1 MAKSLKGS
9 ISKLFNAKIQK
20 SESSSQVEEA
30 SGEDMNEVHVELNES
45 VVANEEFSKE
55 EASGEDMDEAHESED
70 VDVAN
75 DEFREEHNEDNL
87 RDGGVNEEASVSM
100 LDLEKDVDV
109 NYDPG
114 LWGIINDTKRMM
126 LVKKGPIKILKEND
140 EFPKEPNRGR
150 HFSSKLY
157 TSNRPNGEKQERKWL
172 VYSNELDKVF
182 CFCCKLFKH
191 NPMTTGL
198 AEDGINDWHNLPT
211 KLRDHE
217 KNPEHNLNV
226 VKWVDL
232 QMRLKQEATI
242 DKQVEALNQQREN
255 SLEVDISSNNWE
267 FDPVMKDHLRRVVD
281 KEVQNHY
288 LSHKIQ
294 NELIN
299 LSHEEQMSIV
309 IRCVDVEDASEVKVE
324 EFFLGFIKVDDT
336 SGLGLFKRLEDTL
349 VDLKLNIDDIR
360 GQSYDNGANM
370 KGSTHRWDVLKT
382 YVKGLSPKALS
393 VTRWESHI
401 ESVRAIRSQPE
412 ELRDALIEISNTSK
426 DDVVMAEAKGLCF
439 NALEDFEFL
448 ISLCI
453 WYKIL
458 DKVNWVSQVL
468 QKEEIELENAII
480 KIKEL
485 ILFFEEL
492 REDGF
497 LELIEEG
504 KELAKKVGIE
514 PAFTVKRVVRR
525 KKQFDEDVGEDA
537 NESQSPQEKFKVTY
551 FYHIIDQALTSLKD
565 RFEQFQRYEEIFGFL
580 LNGKF
585 KSISEDKLMEHCSQL
600 QSFLEYKEHCD
611 IYADEL
617 FQELRYLK
625 TLLPKD
631 VTKSIDILNTI
642 KSYWEEGGFQTVWV
656 TYRILLTIPV
666 TVASAERSFSK
677 LKLIKTYLR
686 TTMSQERLSG
696 LAMISI
702 ENEYLDKLNYD
713 DLIEDFASKNAR
725 RSNFLGV

>member
-242 DKQVEALNQQREN
+242 DKQVEALINKERIRWKLILARIIGVVKTLSRN
-255 SLEVDISSNNWE
+255 SLP
-267 FDPVMKDHLRRVVD
+267 F
-281 KEVQNHY
+281 
-288 LSHKIQ
+288 
-294 NELIN
+294 
-299 LSHEEQMSIV
+299 
-309 IRCVDVEDASEVKVE
+309 
-324 EFFLGFIKVDDT
+324 
-336 SGLGLFKRLEDTL
+336 
-349 VDLKLNIDDIR
+349 R
-360 GQSYDNGANM
+360 GS
-370 KGSTHRWDVLKT
+370 
-382 YVKGLSPKALS
+382 LSPKALS

-497 LELIEEG
+497 LDLIEEG

-537 NESQSPQEKFKVTY
+537 
-551 FYHIIDQALTSLKD
+551 
-565 RFEQFQRYEEIFGFL
+565 
-580 LNGKF
+580 
-585 KSISEDKLMEHCSQL
+585 
-600 QSFLEYKEHCD
+600 
-611 IYADEL
+611 
-617 FQELRYLK
+617 
-625 TLLPKD
+625 
-631 VTKSIDILNTI
+631 
-642 KSYWEEGGFQTVWV
+642 
-656 TYRILLTIPV
+656 
-666 TVASAERSFSK
+666 
-677 LKLIKTYLR
+677 
-686 TTMSQERLSG
+686 
-696 LAMISI
+696 
-702 ENEYLDKLNYD
+702 
-713 DLIEDFASKNAR
+713 
-725 RSNFLGV
+725 

>member
-1 MAKSLKGS
+1 
-9 ISKLFNAKIQK
+9 
-20 SESSSQVEEA
+20 
-30 SGEDMNEVHVELNES
+30 MNEVHVEPNES
-45 VVANEEFSKE
+45 VVANEEFSEE
-55 EASGEDMDEAHESED
+55 EASGKDMNEAHESEG

-114 LWGIINDTKRMM
+114 LWGIINDTKRVM
-126 LVKKGPIKILKEND
+126 LVKKCLIKILKEND

-157 TSNRPNGEKQERKWL
+157 TCDRPNGEKQEKKWL
-172 VYSNELDKVF
+172 VYSNGLDRVF

-191 NPMTTGL
+191 KPMTTSL
-198 AEDGINDWHNLPT
+198 AEDGTSDWHNLPT

-217 KNPEHNLNV
+217 KNPEHNHNV

-242 DKQVEALNQQREN
+242 DKQMEALINKERVRWKLILARIIGVVKTLSRN
-255 SLEVDISSNNWE
+255 SLPFRGSNEKIYEKNNKFFCQLIEFLAE
-267 FDPVMKDHLRRVVD
+267 FDPIMKDHLRRVVD

-294 NELIN
+294 NELISLLAN
-299 LSHEEQMSIV
+299 EIKEEIRRKILKAKYFSVILNCTSDLSHEEQMSIV

-336 SGLGLFKRLEDTL
+336 LGLGLFKRLEDTL

-360 GQSYDNGANM
+360 GQSYDNGSNM
-370 KGSTHRWDVLKT
+370 KGKHQGVQKRLLDVNPRAFYIPCGCHTLNLVLCDMAKSCVKARNFFAYVQKVYTLFSGSTHRWDVLRT
-382 YVKGLSPKALS
+382 YVKGLSPKTLF
-393 VTRWESHI
+393 VTRWGSHI
-401 ESVRAIRSQPE
+401 ESVKAIRSQAP
-412 ELRDALIEISNTSK
+412 ELRDALIKISNSSK
-426 DDVVMAEAKGLCF
+426 EDVVMAEAKGLCK

-468 QKEEIELENAII
+468 QKEEINFENAII

-485 ILFFEEL
+485 ILFFEKL

-497 LELIEEG
+497 LDLIEEG
-504 KELAKKVGIE
+504 RKLARKVGIE
-514 PAFTVKRVVRR
+514 R
-525 KKQFDEDVGEDA
+525 
-537 NESQSPQEKFKVTY
+537 N
-551 FYHIIDQALTSLKD
+551 
-565 RFEQFQRYEEIFGFL
+565 
-580 LNGKF
+580 
-585 KSISEDKLMEHCSQL
+585 L
-600 QSFLEYKEHCD
+600 Q
-611 IYADEL
+611 
-617 FQELRYLK
+617 
-625 TLLPKD
+625 
-631 VTKSIDILNTI
+631 
-642 KSYWEEGGFQTVWV
+642 
-656 TYRILLTIPV
+656 
-666 TVASAERSFSK
+666 
-677 LKLIKTYLR
+677 
-686 TTMSQERLSG
+686 
-696 LAMISI
+696 
-702 ENEYLDKLNYD
+702 
-713 DLIEDFASKNAR
+713 
-725 RSNFLGV
+725 

>member
-1 MAKSLKGS
+1 MAREIVKPIQMCVGETSNSKLDSLESERCDPGIGDEDVVNGWQPDVVNLEALRCDGGAEMGQGDYEVQEGSLVLTPCVEDPATTGTKNSKRSRPASEQQTATSPPPRAARRTPRRKARRPPQARTHLTPPRVTPSAPHRLRGLRFHRSGPGS

-20 SESSSQVEEA
+20 SQSSSQVEEA

-114 LWGIINDTKRMM
+114 LWGIINDTKRVM

-242 DKQVEALNQQREN
+242 DKQVEALINKERIRWKLILARIIGVVKTLSRN
-255 SLEVDISSNNWE
+255 SLPFRGSNEKIYEKNNGLFCQLIEFLAE
-267 FDPVMKDHLRRVVD
+267 FDPIMKDHLRRV
-281 KEVQNHY
+281 
-288 LSHKIQ
+288 
-294 NELIN
+294 
-299 LSHEEQMSIV
+299 
-309 IRCVDVEDASEVKVE
+309 
-324 EFFLGFIKVDDT
+324 
-336 SGLGLFKRLEDTL
+336 
-349 VDLKLNIDDIR
+349 
-360 GQSYDNGANM
+360 
-370 KGSTHRWDVLKT
+370 
-382 YVKGLSPKALS
+382 GLSPKALS

-458 DKVNWVSQVL
+458 DK
-468 QKEEIELENAII
+468 
-480 KIKEL
+480 
-485 ILFFEEL
+485 
-492 REDGF
+492 G
-497 LELIEEG
+497 
-504 KELAKKVGIE
+504 
-514 PAFTVKRVVRR
+514 
-525 KKQFDEDVGEDA
+525 
-537 NESQSPQEKFKVTY
+537 
-551 FYHIIDQALTSLKD
+551 
-565 RFEQFQRYEEIFGFL
+565 
-580 LNGKF
+580 
-585 KSISEDKLMEHCSQL
+585 
-600 QSFLEYKEHCD
+600 
-611 IYADEL
+611 
-617 FQELRYLK
+617 
-625 TLLPKD
+625 
-631 VTKSIDILNTI
+631 
-642 KSYWEEGGFQTVWV
+642 
-656 TYRILLTIPV
+656 
-666 TVASAERSFSK
+666 
-677 LKLIKTYLR
+677 
-686 TTMSQERLSG
+686 
-696 LAMISI
+696 
-702 ENEYLDKLNYD
+702 
-713 DLIEDFASKNAR
+713 
-725 RSNFLGV
+725 